1 MIGKTELN
9 SMAQPTLRQL
19 AALVAIADTGLFK
32 SAAEKLH
39 VSQPAL
45 SEQISQLEYRL
56 GALLLE
62 RDRRGA
68 RLTPVGAEVA
78 SRARVILQQVT
89 ELGDVVRSGLANLGG
104 LIRLGALPALGP
116 YLMPHIVPVLHARYP
131 ELRLYVREAWAA
143 RLEEGVLTGVH
154 DCALT
159 VGPVQASG
167 LHAEFLF
174 EEDLLLGIAREDELA
189 ARDAIPA
196 RALGGR
202 NMLTL
207 EDGHRLTEDAK
218 AIAHAGGAVLL
229 DDYQGTSLDG
239 LRQMV
244 GMGMGVSVFPRF
256 YERSEIRND
265 QAVVARPLKMA
276 GARRPICLIWREA
289 SPRAEDFAAL
299 GRIIGEKA
307 VALMAED

>member
-1 MIGKTELN
+1 
-9 SMAQPTLRQL
+9 MAQPTLRQL
-19 AALVAIADTGLFK
+19 SALVAIADTGLFK
-32 SAAEKLH
+32 TAAEKLH

-56 GALLLE
+56 GARLIE

-68 RLTPVGAEVA
+68 RLTPTGQEV
-78 SRARVILQQVT
+78 SKRARIILQGVS
-89 ELGDVVRSGLANLGG
+89 ELSDVVRSGLANLGG
-104 LIRLGALPALGP
+104 LIRLGALPTLGP

-131 ELRLYVREAWAA
+131 DLRLYVREAWA
-143 RLEEGVLTGVH
+143 RQLEEDVLAGVH

-159 VGPVQASG
+159 VGPVGSDA
-167 LHAEFLF
+167 LHGEFLF
-174 EEDLLLGIAREDELA
+174 EEALLLGV
-189 ARDAIPA
+189 ARDDALAERSGITA
-196 RALGGR
+196 RALSGR

-207 EDGHRLTEDAK
+207 EEGHRLSADAR
-218 AIAHAGGAVLL
+218 AIASAAGALL
-229 DDYQGTSLDG
+229 LEDYQGTSLDG

-276 GARRPICLIWREA
+276 GASRPICLIWRDG
-289 SPRAEDFAAL
+289 SPRADDFAAL
-299 GRIIGEKA
+299 GEIIGEKA
-307 VALMAED
+307 VALLAED